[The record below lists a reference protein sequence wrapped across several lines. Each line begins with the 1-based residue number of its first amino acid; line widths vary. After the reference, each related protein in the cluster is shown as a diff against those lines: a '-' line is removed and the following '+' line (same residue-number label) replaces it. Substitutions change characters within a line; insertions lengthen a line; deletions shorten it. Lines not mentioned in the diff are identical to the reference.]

1 MLLTTYTVHVKIN
14 TREEVINMTKM
25 EKYLKNEEEVK
36 SETMEQ
42 TRKESKRMQELLGK
56 KELLNEDEEE
66 ELEDLMGEPSV
77 WDFI

>member
-1 MLLTTYTVHVKIN
+1 
-14 TREEVINMTKM
+14 MTKM

-36 SETMEQ
+36 AETMEQ
-42 TRKESKRMQELLGK
+42 TRKESERMQELLGK

>member
-1 MLLTTYTVHVKIN
+1 
-14 TREEVINMTKM
+14 MTKL
-25 EKYLKNEEEVK
+25 EKALKDEEEVK
-36 SETMEQ
+36 VETAEQ
-42 TRKESKRMQELLGK
+42 IRKENARIQELWYK

>member
-1 MLLTTYTVHVKIN
+1 
-14 TREEVINMTKM
+14 MTKM

-42 TRKESKRMQELLGK
+42 TRKESERMRELLDK
-56 KELLNEDEEE
+56 KELLSEDEEE
-66 ELEDLMGEPSV
+66 ELEDLIGEPSV

>member
-1 MLLTTYTVHVKIN
+1 
-14 TREEVINMTKM
+14 MTKM
-25 EKYLKNEEEVK
+25 EKYLKNEEEIK

-42 TRKESKRMQELLGK
+42 TRKESERMQELLGK
-56 KELLNEDEEE
+56 KELLSEDEEE